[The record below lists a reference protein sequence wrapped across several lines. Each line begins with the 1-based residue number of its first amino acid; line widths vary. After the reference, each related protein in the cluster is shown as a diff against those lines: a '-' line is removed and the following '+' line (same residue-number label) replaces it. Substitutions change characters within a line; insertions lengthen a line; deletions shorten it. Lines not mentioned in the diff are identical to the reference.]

1 MFSSCEIGLG
11 SAVDTEPPSVSLT
24 QPTADS
30 IVREAFVLTGAWSD
44 DLSIGSVSI
53 QFRDVNDASIIYGPF
68 EATTENGEEE
78 TSGTWTCSINPSE
91 YGIPDGTYVAT
102 ATAYDEAEH
111 SSETSTTFSIDN
123 TPPLIVLESPSTTS
137 ISKPNSYGQIFT
149 VTGKAADDSDVDSID
164 FIFYDKDGNE
174 IHRKNISGVGTQLEV
189 TVAQWGDDVYNKIY
203 GNNKEAGTKEYYVGL
218 VAYDGARKIPAVEGD
233 KGNASTS
240 FYLWDSL
247 EAKIGTVKTSIG
259 YKVMNGRSAATPDE
273 YARWTSALNEL
284 KIERAT
290 FSLNPVNNPYFEV
303 SRFEG
308 FTAGRGNLDANEFTN
323 KNTMVLNL
331 YRGRDN
337 KAVKVD
343 TIGVYLKE
351 CDKAGNLIPNGNL
364 ITLLPA
370 YTDRDGNVTSL
381 ISKEDHDNAITTVDS
396 SYTMSFAVNNE
407 VYTGIEFNKYY
418 LVDVVGYDINNV
430 NVYNP
435 LSYGLKMVTTANQP
449 VISMIT
455 PPSGGNIPKSASFK
469 VSGYAKTTED
479 SVSIAVYNEEA
490 LGTPFASSTG
500 VGSAVTI
507 GAYNEQEG
515 GFPFNFIIDTS
526 SKTASGTNL
535 PRIIIEVTSSSG
547 LVSNLEVKIDPILP
561 AIGECSITPII
572 NDTYVNGEI
581 TIKQAVSDNQML
593 RKAEYSLDD
602 GNTWTSGSTS
612 MLTIPV
618 DTTQYTDKAKKIIKI
633 RLEDT
638 AGNTSEGN
646 IALNIDQSTDKPV
659 PFLSNVD
666 DGIKTLQAI
675 KDTTPKMNIFGTQSN
690 NTINGSIS
698 DDDGIDYY
706 KIIFDGNPYGGA
718 KYGDTTNIPGNGKTS
733 VTLSCKVPEVEGT
746 YDLYVYVK
754 DSKQD
759 NTGNNTY
766 EPKDVDGNSIK
777 FATIAIDEGAPN
789 FVITTTSGSLQAAEQ
804 ACPVAGS
811 WSDGTDIVIERCT
824 STDAGKTLTVEV
836 SSETE
841 GSSITINSNGTWSD
855 TLPAETVGT
864 DGCVR
869 YYVATDKYGQKTQ
882 QPFVAKVDAKAPS
895 FKVTNVNGTAVSLNK
910 DSDNHSAFAKT
921 SGIFTVKGTVA
932 EPDPDRIVNENE
944 GSGLEDFV
952 YYYITATPNEV
963 STANGAYVIDGNG
976 KTWGKAG
983 ITKTTR
989 ETGNSENGEW
999 TANIDI
1005 SSGYDEGK
1013 DYILYIAAKDKA
1025 RNISKIADNPSAK
1038 VILKPDATPPVFTDK
1053 DDTKDGIQALEISNK
1068 NIIKTT
1074 NEDITFTVT
1083 VKDEKTISGNAVQG
1097 SGVDTVKLY
1106 RNGVDTGLKATKSED
1121 TYTFKILSTELD
1133 TKLSAGTN
1141 VFTVRATDKVGN
1153 YDDCAA
1159 EEVNVD
1165 RTPPKVSISGV
1176 VPTVTKAGK
1185 TCVNGKVTVS
1195 GVATDE
1201 TGLKEVRYFFG
1212 TVVSPYTAVTGQVV
1226 DASTDGTY
1234 KPYDIVVDTRN
1245 LHDKTTTTMTVVS
1258 VDKAGNISDIATRDL
1273 YVDQSTDLPVITPKS
1288 PLNDTAYAVT
1298 DIASGHNLF
1307 TTTGSI
1313 SADISD
1319 DDGIKTIEVYV
1330 GDSKVD
1336 AATIDLSVAPPASYS
1351 ASWTLSD
1358 LGVSTVGD
1366 YTIKIKVIDGELNVS
1381 NETHVINIGIDDGAP
1396 TLELTTDAD
1405 EEKKKDGIYYV
1416 NKDFKIDATV
1426 KDDYKLGTLTW
1437 NENNGSENH
1446 ITVNTDSAQQTK
1458 TVNYTVKSTS
1468 SNTETN
1474 TTVSKKSV
1482 YTFTATDKFGQ
1493 AEKKTLTYI
1502 YDLEKPAFTNVT
1514 YSKSAATDGA
1524 YYYDSGKSFTIK
1536 GMAKET
1542 GDKAFQS
1549 GLNSVE
1555 FIVYSGHHA
1564 TYDEA
1569 KAAVTAKTAK
1579 VVKDWQSTTGTSSW
1593 TAKLDSDS
1601 IKTEGEYTVFIRATD
1616 FAGNETIYATPIKV
1630 VADAAKPEIAITSV
1644 NSVDA
1649 TAVDSYYTDS
1659 FVIGGTVTDTYLRS
1673 FDVSVIKGAD
1683 ITTVKPTKLTGKTL
1697 ITDTT
1702 GNETSVQPWSIT
1714 VPKTDGEYEISIVA
1728 KDEIN
1733 TTTYQ
1738 AIKFAIDTS
1747 APTFEIT
1754 KVKNETVSIKKDSPE
1769 ITRFGNTSDYF
1780 TIKGTVA
1787 DAMKNS
1793 YASGVA
1799 SNMYYIVKKT
1809 TDSLTYAIDNTWS
1822 SVPVKT
1828 DGTWEAPVLFSN
1840 FADGNACYVYFAVQD
1855 KAGNTSLESEN
1866 PVNKIIVKIDQS
1878 APTVSALT
1886 PEITDATTVFTVT
1899 ATDGANGSGIK
1910 ATSAL
1915 LKLDGVEYK
1924 DTEGHTI
1931 TPSFTAGANAAAD
1944 STYKFTI
1951 DNTKANLNSG
1961 ANSFTVTVTDEA
1973 GNPKTTS
1980 AVIINNDAPTI
1991 TVVQDN
1997 ASENSKAIDGANEY
2011 VYQNV
2016 SFDINGTIGIS
2027 TNNKIKSVSWVDKDK
2042 DGNILGS
2049 GTLTAAAGPVTTTVD
2064 PTATDFASYEGKLVT
2079 RAFTVT
2085 NVYGQLKSASVNFVI
2100 DKTPPVAQSDFKVG
2114 GKSETELSATD
2125 TWLKASALK
2134 VSGSYVE
2141 NVSGINSVTVTLND
2155 VENPVS
2161 VNSSNSS
2168 GTITYKFDS
2177 TISGFTEGDAN
2188 VIKFDTVDKAK
2199 NTASIV
2205 TISGIK
2211 IDTTAPE
2218 LTKTKNPTDGSGNE
2232 NSLWY
2237 RKADEKDWNEFK
2249 TSILTN
2255 KSKNIE
2261 LQGTF
2266 SDKNGD
2272 LAVSGVS
2279 TIKIKVGTYE
2289 FDAKTVPTAG
2299 IGSDNFAGAATGKW
2313 QATLDFEKVNL
2324 ATGSHTMS
2332 FEITDVAGN
2341 ITKTN
2346 NGTIVVD
2353 ADKPEAKINPITD
2366 ADTDTDGTQVNKTIS
2381 LVGTA
2386 SDNNALKEVTAIQIS
2401 SDYNAASPDS
2411 ATWTELSKAN
2421 AGENYTLAGTTN
2433 WTAANFDTT
2442 KFTDGTYYLRAKVL
2456 DEAGN
2461 TGYSAILEIMINQ
2474 DSDRPVIKIPTLNET
2489 NAFIQ
2494 SETLMGTISDD
2505 DGITS
2510 FEYSED
2516 GTTWTNIPVSSGS
2529 WKVTFAAGTH
2539 NMYFKVVD
2547 ASTTAGTFIT
2557 KIAGDDDD
2565 SLKRPFLTLGSTKTD
2580 NDTAISLSVD
2590 LKAPEFK
2597 TIKFNKS
2604 GTTPADG
2611 ETVPSVP
2618 EDPDANS
2625 TWEAVSGKITYS
2637 PSEPY
2642 MYVKVVLEED
2652 VLMHES
2658 DGDSVSSD
2666 ITISLGSNLGI
2677 VTGGTFTR
2685 NKDTTKTPNEYT
2697 YLIGP
2702 IDLST
2707 NIEAGDGTK
2716 TVTITA
2722 KDKSGRSTSS
2732 TFNVSTDKTAPTVSL
2747 NYPTAD
2753 DKISGK
2759 VTLLGSFSDSTG
2771 ISLTA
2776 GDIQYLI
2783 PTKDQQADS
2792 ADLSDADWKN
2802 ITVAGNL
2809 FASMK
2814 LAFESSSYTQP
2825 SAESG
2830 KDSLIYYATNKNY
2843 ATPDSNG
2850 IVTLPIYFKTKD
2862 TVGNIAVDKSNSI
2875 VLAPDAGIPT
2885 VELSSH
2891 TDKAKTAGVVNLMG
2905 SASDDE
2911 KVESVKITKLEY
2923 TTKETID
2930 DDTSWTTVTDTT
2942 IAGLV
2947 VTDKGTAEENGV
2959 IKCVGT
2965 TSWKASIDTSK
2976 LGSTITAIRV
2986 TVESFDENGTPS
2998 SKIHIDGKTKD
3009 TSVTRI
3015 LVDKSVP
3022 KLESASI
3029 VGFAYPPANAITT
3042 PSFEKTYSSGM
3053 YISKNNATKLYFKA
3067 VISDDSSVTGIDF
3080 TCNEGTAVSTIGKL
3094 EYGLDTKEYT
3104 VLLPI
3109 DMTTEGHIYAT
3120 LEMLDGQ
3127 HTDVTQNFSFYIDN
3141 TAPKMYSKSGD
3152 TYVSNDKINNTATLR
3167 LENNSGL
3174 VVNTENVVENS
3185 DGSYT
3190 FGDSVE
3196 EAGSGLAYVVYWFGK
3211 AKSSGETNRVYNPMF
3226 NNGYNNNKTNID
3238 GTTVKLNSENLP
3250 VFVKTV
3256 TRSSATTV
3264 EYDGLSDNK
3273 NIRVGGL
3280 VKLGGSYHLIKE
3292 ISENVVTLADSID
3305 TSYKDA
3311 EFVYAQVVDHAVTE
3325 GFDSTAE
3332 TGVSVSNDDGDGM
3345 VEMVKQTGT
3354 TYKWS
3359 SSILSD
3365 KIEDGPAEI
3374 HVTVFDA
3381 AGNVNS
3387 GYVKTSIQNNRPRI
3401 SRVFLGTDLNGNGKF
3416 DYYSPNATGA
3426 VLSTDKRDAT
3436 ANGTE
3441 FGELSFYSALSTDGK
3456 LQGNVTIDSSSFVV
3470 SGDFLV
3476 LPEIVGGNG
3485 TLKYNYMVAD
3495 TEAAATSTTVGTGTA
3510 ALKDLSTT
3518 ATDLQLQKRSDSK
3531 QDVSG
3536 TGGLL
3541 GTSNIFDG
3549 YNYSKTAT
3557 KYDETNHNGTKS
3569 GSLKG
3574 LVIKKDDL
3582 KAHESWTTE
3591 DGKKNKFFAFTFWDE
3606 TGVSDGLTQ
3615 GKDTLNAVLKVP
3627 VVVNVDDDV
3636 KPTANIKPFYWNSK
3650 EDSSFVYDENG
3661 NPQGH
3666 IDIDDGTGTTNPG
3679 VAGRVYV
3686 EGTAKDET
3694 RLGALYFTEPDEDE
3708 TEYQIAE
3715 YKDGVWVT
3723 NPANFTV
3730 PATWANIKN
3739 VWVETISEPSQAGHE
3754 VAWKVEID
3762 MTPNGIA
3769 TGKTVNITAKDAASK
3784 ANTSDGSTAQTIDP
3798 EKNERG
3804 ALTSHY
3810 IMDFVP
3816 YIKSIYPANGTAN
3829 RSRLGKYSVRAGED
3843 MIIEGM
3849 NFAKDASYTV
3859 VFKKTGATTGDNG
3872 GHTTTPT
3879 NWSGTIAEDGKITVT
3894 APLNSRWVEVVVS
3907 GVATKNNTNTNGG
3920 YNIEAGFVAKD
3931 ADFGAASANNN
3942 GTNFWTDDR
3951 YVSVWAGDA
3960 VGGSDK
3966 PMAGMIK
3973 KINNTSIWRR
3983 VSDGYECK
3991 PQTVKADNVLAT
4003 WGATDKLTM
4012 YGQVVG
4018 NDSSTLGRTMG
4029 VTEASFYEAPPV
4041 LDVCIINGEPF
4052 YVALDNQCNGDSAN
4066 NWGAGLFYGR
4076 EGWVFSK
4083 NSNGF
4088 NGASSQHKNF
4098 IEYQGSKN
4106 GENSSN
4112 GFDGKKNQFINPHI
4126 TGYKDENDIF
4136 HIWICYYDSYAR
4148 CLKYAAYTEKLVLAP
4163 AGISCGNSLY
4173 ENFTTNLTVRMRTTD
4188 DMDGGL
4194 AVVAGYDTL
4203 RQNENNFRVEAGE
4216 YNDILMDGTTPVLIY
4231 YNKTSK
4237 SLEIARPKVD
4247 VPSTGNVHTAEGYP
4261 ATDLTE
4267 SASGWSK
4274 TKNIKPKGIG
4284 DFGRYVSATIDGDGN
4299 LHVAAQD
4306 VTNGKLYY
4314 GVLNLSGNTY
4324 TIDSNGW
4331 QIVDST
4337 SSVGM
4342 WTDIELDTDNKPVIS
4357 YLDKSQLNTVNAVK
4371 VAYKEENSWECITNA
4386 AKYESKDDKTSVVPG
4401 AYETT
4406 SSTSGAKA
4414 AVGFNS
4420 TMFAVDF
4427 LRDEQ

>member
-500 VGSAVTI
+500 IGSAVTI

-526 SKTASGTNL
+526 SRTASGTNL

-561 AIGECSITPII
+561 AIGEYSITPII

-618 DTTQYTDKAKKIIKI
+618 DTTKYTDKAKKIVKI

-882 QPFVAKVDAKAPS
+882 QPFVAKVDARAPS

-921 SGIFTVKGTVA
+921 SGIFIVKGTVA

-1025 RNISKIADNPSAK
+1025 RNISKILDNPSAK

-1106 RNGVDTGLKATKSED
+1106 RNGVDTGLEATKSED
-1121 TYTFKILSTELD
+1121 TYTFKIRSTELD

-1245 LHDKTTTTMTVVS
+1245 LHDKTTTKMTVVS

-1319 DDGIKTIEVYV
+1319 DDGIRTIEVYV

-1336 AATIDLSVAPPASYS
+1336 AATIDLSVDPPASYS
-1351 ASWTLSD
+1351 ASWTLSN

-1366 YTIKIKVIDGELNVS
+1366 YTIKINVIDSELNVS
-1381 NETHVINIGIDDGAP
+1381 NATHVINIGIDDGAP

-1446 ITVNTDSAQQTK
+1446 ITVNTDSTQQTK

-1569 KAAVTAKTAK
+1569 KDAVTAKTAT

-1673 FDVSVIKGAD
+1673 FDVSVEKGAA

-1886 PEITDATTVFTVT
+1886 PVITDATTVFTVT

-1910 ATSAL
+1910 ATSAV

-2016 SFDINGTIGIS
+2016 SFNINGTIGIS

-2042 DGNILGS
+2042 NGNILGS

-2100 DKTPPVAQSDFKVG
+2100 DKTPPVAQNDFKVG
-2114 GKSETELSATD
+2114 GKSVTELSATD

-2177 TISGFTEGDAN
+2177 TISGFTEGKEN

-2199 NTASIV
+2199 NTASTVI
-2205 TISGIK
+2205 ISGIK

-2237 RKADEKDWNEFK
+2237 RKADETDWNEFK

-2261 LQGTF
+2261 LQGAF

-2401 SDYNAASPDS
+2401 SNYNAASPDS

-2442 KFTDGTYYLRAKVL
+2442 EFTDGTYYLRANVL

-2547 ASTTAGTFIT
+2547 ASTPAGTFIT

-2565 SLKRPFLTLGSTKTD
+2565 SLKRPFLTLGSTKND

-2658 DGDSVSSD
+2658 DRDSVSSD

-2707 NIEAGDGTK
+2707 NIAAGDGTK

-2783 PTKDQQADS
+2783 PTTAQQADS

-2830 KDSLIYYATNKNY
+2830 KDSLIYYATNTNY
-2843 ATPDSNG
+2843 ATLDSNG

-2875 VLAPDAGIPT
+2875 VLDPDAGIPT

-2930 DDTSWTTVTDTT
+2930 EETTWETVSDTTV
-2942 IAGLV
+2942 AGLV

-2998 SKIHIDGKTKD
+2998 SKIHIDGTTKD

-3029 VGFAYPPANAITT
+3029 VGFASTPDSAITT

-3053 YISKNNATKLYFKA
+3053 YISKNNAAKLYFKA
-3067 VISDDSSVTGIDF
+3067 VISDDSSVTGIYF
-3080 TCNEGTAVSTIGKL
+3080 TCNEGSAVSTTDKL
-3094 EYGLDTKEYT
+3094 EDGLGTKKYT

-3109 DMTTEGHIYAT
+3109 DMTNEGHIYAT

-3211 AKSSGETNRVYNPMF
+3211 ANSSGETNRVYNPMF
-3226 NNGYNNNKTNID
+3226 NDGSNNNKTDID
-3238 GTTVKLNSENLP
+3238 GTTVKINSENLP
-3250 VFVKTV
+3250 VLVQTV

-3264 EYDGLSDNK
+3264 EYDGLSSNK

-3332 TGVSVSNDDGDGM
+3332 TGVSNDDGDGM

-3518 ATDLQLQKRSDSK
+3518 AEELKLQKRSDSK

-3557 KYDETNHNGTKS
+3557 KYDETNHKGTKS

-3574 LVIKKDDL
+3574 LVIEKADL
-3582 KAHESWTTE
+3582 TTHESWTTE

-3627 VVVNVDDDV
+3627 VVVNVVDDV

-3694 RLGALYFTEPDEDE
+3694 RLGALYFTEPDGKV
-3708 TEYQIAE
+3708 YKIAE
-3715 YKDGVWVT
+3715 YNGDAWLNTSSGVAEDGIQASWT
-3723 NPANFTV
+3723 
-3730 PATWANIKN
+3730 NIKN
-3739 VWVETISEPSQAGHE
+3739 VWVETITEPSQAGHE

-3769 TGKTVNITAKDAASK
+3769 TDNTVDITAKDAASK
-3784 ANTSDGSTAQTIDP
+3784 VNTSDASLAQTIDP
-3798 EKNERG
+3798 EKKAGG

-3859 VFKKTGATTGDNG
+3859 NFYKTNTSEEGGVQGAKDAGGVTTL
-3872 GHTTTPT
+3872 T
-3879 NWSGTIAEDGKITVT
+3879 GTIEKNGQITIK
-3894 APLNSRWVEVVVS
+3894 APNYSRYVEVVVS
-3907 GVATKNNTNTNGG
+3907 DVATKNNTNTNGG
-3920 YNIEAGFVAKD
+3920 YNIEAG
-3931 ADFGAASANNN
+3931 FGAASANNN

-3951 YVSVWAGDA
+3951 YVSVWK
-3960 VGGSDK
+3960 VGTTFTGSEQPHDGSIEKGTAATVKYTGSTKGSIGTDNKLFAIWGSDTNMVYDEVYGGTRSYSLIGDQSSGFFYGPPTQTDIAVVGDRVFYAILDNGVK
-3966 PMAGMIK
+3966 DANTFGSGLYLTREGKKMKNQEDGGQIAQVEKQSMLNQFRNPKLAG
-3973 KINNTSIWRR
+3973 
-3983 VSDGYECK
+3983 C
-3991 PQTVKADNVLAT
+3991 LAT
-4003 WGATDKLTM
+4003 
-4012 YGQVVG
+4012 
-4018 NDSSTLGRTMG
+4018 SSTGSG
-4029 VTEASFYEAPPV
+4029 
-4041 LDVCIINGEPF
+4041 
-4052 YVALDNQCNGDSAN
+4052 
-4066 NWGAGLFYGR
+4066 
-4076 EGWVFSK
+4076 
-4083 NSNGF
+4083 NSC
-4088 NGASSQHKNF
+4088 
-4098 IEYQGSKN
+4098 YMYM
-4106 GENSSN
+4106 
-4112 GFDGKKNQFINPHI
+4112 
-4126 TGYKDENDIF
+4126 T
-4136 HIWICYYDSYAR
+4136 YYDYKTH
-4148 CLKYAAYTEKLVLAP
+4148 CLKYAHIEYVLNEDSNNWTDA
-4163 AGISCGNSLY
+4163 IKY
-4173 ENFTTNLTVRMRTTD
+4173 FTGRNKST
-4188 DMDGGL
+4188 GL
-4194 AVVAGYDTL
+4194 SGSIVI
-4203 RQNENNFRVEAGE
+4203 AGE
-4216 YNDILMDGTTPVLIY
+4216 DSISSTNDVGTWSDVKVDMSTGTPIPVVTY
-4231 YNKTSK
+4231 YNKTAGKLYIVRATNTIPTK
-4237 SLEIARPKVD
+4237 SSDWGIPIEVSSPA
-4247 VPSTGNVHTAEGYP
+4247 NV
-4261 ATDLTE
+4261 
-4267 SASGWSK
+4267 K
-4274 TKNIKPKGIG
+4274 
-4284 DFGRYVSATIDGDGN
+4284 DFGRYVSMEMGSNGD
-4299 LHVAAQD
+4299 LFITAQD
-4306 VTNGKLYY
+4306 ADNSRLYY
-4314 GVLNLSGNTY
+4314 MHYTFTKAESGNGGTY
-4324 TIDSNGW
+4324 TRDVINCIDAVNGA
-4331 QIVDST
+4331 
-4337 SSVGM
+4337 GR
-4342 WTDIELDTDNKPVIS
+4342 WTDIKLIDSTKIGKEAGPVIIHQ
-4357 YLDKSQLNTVNAVK
+4357 DPTKLNTKNALK
-4371 VAYKEENSWECITNA
+4371 LCTLNGENWDSM
-4386 AKYESKDDKTSVVPG
+4386 YVPSKFEPEDTKLSLVLSALDPDNVTDAV
-4401 AYETT
+4401 
-4406 SSTSGAKA
+4406 
-4414 AVGFNS
+4414 AVGYNS
-4420 TMFAVDF
+4420 NNLCIDF